1 MVTCLHRRKAAGGQ
15 PMVERLAAS
24 RMSRRRAAS
33 IAPALFL
40 VLAACSR
47 ASLLGGPGPEVEH
60 HASPAEIE
68 RLAVAEPIAKFKSK
82 EACKA
87 RLAALAHEHG
97 GGEIVQISENE
108 FRAYASQPWGD
119 SAIHHEYSC
128 VGKALTERS
137 WGTRTGGSADAHA
150 DETH

>member
-1 MVTCLHRRKAAGGQ
+1 MDDRA
-15 PMVERLAAS
+15 AAS

-68 RLAVAEPIAKFKSK
+68 RLAVAEPVAKFKSK

-97 GGEIVQISENE
+97 GEVLQISEKE
-108 FRAYASQPWGD
+108 YRTYASKPWGEG
-119 SAIHHEYSC
+119 AIHHEYSC
-128 VGKALTERS
+128 AGTALTERS
-137 WGTRTGGSADAHA
+137 WTSMGGGEEARHA
-150 DETH
+150 EETH

>member
-40 VLAACSR
+40 LLAACSR

-68 RLAVAEPIAKFKSK
+68 RLAVAEKVGKYKSK

-97 GGEIVQISENE
+97 DGEIVQISENE

-137 WGTRTGGSADAHA
+137 WSSQSAGSDTHHA
-150 DETH
+150 EETH